1 MDAASLMARAAEL
14 TQRAADLLGSGQ
26 LDEAEAVDREAR
38 SLRQRALRQARKDR
52 AGAGSAPYV
61 PAESE
66 RELIV
71 EGLTELDAIVQPRLV
86 SDYLA
91 ARFSRSVSPRTFSAL
106 RRDERLA
113 WERGKSLRIAFV
125 VPALEGTYFTQA
137 RGQLALSTWPFWRRL
152 VGPRTGRVELLRAAQ
167 NVLRQEVWI
176 REQDEPAA
184 ERLERVLVP
193 LVRTVPGALEG
204 WTIAD
209 SDRTNAAI
217 ARELDV
223 LRKDDQRWR
232 EATAERGEAQLDDHA
247 KLWGAPP
254 PHLVGRSEG
263 GRE

>member
-14 TQRAADLLGSGQ
+14 TQRAADLLASGQ

-66 RELIV
+66 RELVV
-71 EGLTELDAIVQPRLV
+71 EGLTELDAIVQPRLA

-91 ARFSRSVSPRTFSAL
+91 ARFSRTVSPRAFSAL
-106 RRDERLA
+106 RRDEREA
-113 WERGKSLRIAFV
+113 WKRGKSLRIAFV

-152 VGPRTGRVELLRAAQ
+152 VGPRTGRVELLRAAE
-167 NVLRQEVWI
+167 NVLRQVVWI
-176 REQDEPAA
+176 REQDEAA
-184 ERLERVLVP
+184 AARLERVLVP
-193 LVRTVPGALEG
+193 LVRTVPGTLDG
-204 WTIAD
+204 WTITDA
-209 SDRTNAAI
+209 DRTGAAI
-217 ARELDV
+217 ARELNV
-223 LRKDDQRWR
+223 LREDDQEWR
-232 EATAERGEAQLDDHA
+232 EAAAKRGEAQLDDRA

-254 PHLVGRSEG
+254 PHLVGRSGG